1 MAWLF
6 YISPMDEPTFP
17 FVRGSEAEIGQLR
30 DFATRLSTYRYAHQE
45 FSQQLRDNRPAWG
58 KAWNEE
64 LVPLTY
70 LADALA
76 LPASDR
82 FRLMPEGHEVDLEL
96 VAGGE
101 RQGIQVTVA
110 DLVWPEASFR
120 PGHLR
125 ALKTEHLPEGP
136 VWGGARLRREKGK
149 TISEPHVRQL
159 EEDVAACKAG
169 LIAALE
175 RKRTH
180 DGRGKTLLVLARD
193 FTPLLYDVDT
203 AAMIAEA
210 VAAAPATTF
219 DRLYVVDSDVFWV
232 R

>member
-1 MAWLF
+1 MN
-6 YISPMDEPTFP
+6 EPNFP
-17 FVRGSEAEIGQLR
+17 FTRGAEADLGALR
-30 DFATRLSTYRYAHQE
+30 DFFMRLSAYRQSHQL
-45 FSQQLRDNRPAWG
+45 FSQQLRENRPPWA

-64 LVPLTY
+64 LVPLMY
-70 LADALA
+70 LTDALA

-82 FRLMPEGHEVDLEL
+82 FRLMPDGHQVDLEL

-110 DLVWPEASFR
+110 DLVWPDASFQS
-120 PGHLR
+120 GHLH
-125 ALKTEHLPEGP
+125 ALKTEHLADGF
-136 VWGGARLRREKGK
+136 VWGGARLHRREGK
-149 TISEPHVRQL
+149 TISEPHVRGL
-159 EEDVAACKAG
+159 EEDVEACKAG

-193 FTPLLYDVDT
+193 FTRHLYDVDT
-203 AAMIAEA
+203 AAMIATA
-210 VAAAPATTF
+210 VATAPATTF
-219 DRLYVVDSDVFWV
+219 DRLCIVDSGVFWQ